1 MRKRNEQNESGA
13 ETRSDGIYSL
23 DGGWSKA
30 RGFSEAEN
38 PLNGIRLSEFK
49 NEEVNKKME
58 ECTDGF
64 CPMPTAT
71 TVDHNLHFFDPVEK
85 PVHYAA
91 GSVECIDAIECATG
105 DGFENYL
112 QGNIIKYIWRYN
124 YKNGTEDLKK
134 AQWYLNKLIEVKEL
148 NNEIVKSD

>member
-1 MRKRNEQNESGA
+1 MRRRNEQNESGT
-13 ETRSDGIYSL
+13 ETRSDGVYSL

-91 GSVECIDAIECATG
+91 GSVECIDAIEAQMTPEEFRG
-105 DGFENYL
+105 YL
-112 QGNIIKYIWRYN
+112 KGNVAKYMWRER
-124 YKNGTEDLKK
+124 KKGGKESLKK
-134 AQWYLNKLIEVKEL
+134 ARWYLNKLIDL
-148 NNEIVKSD
+148 DG

>member
-1 MRKRNEQNESGA
+1 MRRRNEQNESGT

-23 DGGWSKA
+23 NGGWSEA

-49 NEEVNKKME
+49 NEEINKKME

-91 GSVECIDAIECATG
+91 GSVECIDAIEAQMTPEEFRG
-105 DGFENYL
+105 YL
-112 QGNIIKYIWRYN
+112 KGNVVKYLWRER
-124 YKNGTEDLKK
+124 KKGGKESLKK
-134 AQWYLNKLIEVKEL
+134 AKWYLNKLIDLE
-148 NNEIVKSD
+148 S

>member
-1 MRKRNEQNESGA
+1 MRTRNEQNESGT
-13 ETRSDGIYSL
+13 ETRSDGVYSL
-23 DGGWSKA
+23 DGGWSEA

-91 GSVECIDAIECATG
+91 GSVECIDAIEAQMTPEEFRG
-105 DGFENYL
+105 YL
-112 QGNIIKYIWRYN
+112 KGNVVKYLWRER
-124 YKNGTEDLKK
+124 KKGGKESLKK
-134 AQWYLNKLIEVKEL
+134 AKWYLNKLIDLE
-148 NNEIVKSD
+148 S

>member
-1 MRKRNEQNESGA
+1 MRRRNEQNESGT
-13 ETRSDGIYSL
+13 ETRSDGVYSL
-23 DGGWSKA
+23 DGGWNKA

-91 GSVECIDAIECATG
+91 GSVECIDAIEAQMTPEEFRG
-105 DGFENYL
+105 YL
-112 QGNIIKYIWRYN
+112 KR
-124 YKNGTEDLKK
+124 
-134 AQWYLNKLIEVKEL
+134 
-148 NNEIVKSD
+148 

>member
-1 MRKRNEQNESGA
+1 MRTRNEQNESGT

-23 DGGWSKA
+23 DGGWSEA

-49 NEEVNKKME
+49 NEEVNNKME

-85 PVHYAA
+85 PMHYAA
-91 GSVECIDAIECATG
+91 GSVECIDAIEAQLTPEEFRG
-105 DGFENYL
+105 YL
-112 QGNIIKYIWRYN
+112 KGNIAKYMWRER
-124 YKNGTEDLKK
+124 KKGGKESLKK
-134 AQWYLNKLIEVKEL
+134 AKWYLNKLIDLE
-148 NNEIVKSD
+148 S

>member
-1 MRKRNEQNESGA
+1 MRRRNEQNESGT

-23 DGGWSKA
+23 NGGWSEA

-38 PLNGIRLSEFK
+38 PLNGVRLSEFK
-49 NEEVNKKME
+49 NEEVNNKME

-85 PVHYAA
+85 PMHYAA
-91 GSVECIDAIECATG
+91 GSVECIDAIEAQLTPEEFRG
-105 DGFENYL
+105 YL
-112 QGNIIKYIWRYN
+112 KGNNAKYMWRER
-124 YKNGTEDLKK
+124 KKGGKESLKK
-134 AQWYLNKLIEVKEL
+134 ARWYLNKLIDL
-148 NNEIVKSD
+148 DG

>member
-1 MRKRNEQNESGA
+1 MRRRNEQNESGT
-13 ETRSDGIYSL
+13 ETRSDGVYSL
-23 DGGWSKA
+23 NGGWSEA

-85 PVHYAA
+85 PMHYAA
-91 GSVECIDAIECATG
+91 GSVECIDAIEAQLTPEEFRG
-105 DGFENYL
+105 YL
-112 QGNIIKYIWRYN
+112 KGNIAKYMWRER
-124 YKNGTEDLKK
+124 KKGGKESLKK
-134 AQWYLNKLIEVKEL
+134 ARWYLNKLIDL
-148 NNEIVKSD
+148 DG

>member
-1 MRKRNEQNESGA
+1 MRRRNEQNESGA
-13 ETRSDGIYSL
+13 ETRSDGVYSL
-23 DGGWSKA
+23 DGGWSEA

-91 GSVECIDAIECATG
+91 GSVECIDAIEAQLTPEEFRG
-105 DGFENYL
+105 YL
-112 QGNIIKYIWRYN
+112 KGNVAKYMWRERQ
-124 YKNGTEDLKK
+124 KGGVESLKK
-134 AQWYLNKLIEVKEL
+134 AKWYLSRLIGL
-148 NNEIVKSD
+148 NS

>member
-1 MRKRNEQNESGA
+1 MRRRNEQNESGT

-23 DGGWSKA
+23 NGGWSEA

-85 PVHYAA
+85 PMHYAA
-91 GSVECIDAIECATG
+91 GSVECIDAIEAQLTPEEFRG
-105 DGFENYL
+105 YL
-112 QGNIIKYIWRYN
+112 KGNVAKYIWRER
-124 YKNGTEDLKK
+124 KKGGKESLKK
-134 AQWYLNKLIEVKEL
+134 ARWYLNKLIDL
-148 NNEIVKSD
+148 DG

>member
-1 MRKRNEQNESGA
+1 MRRRNEQNESGT
-13 ETRSDGIYSL
+13 ETRSDGVYSL

-71 TVDHNLHFFDPVEK
+71 AVDHNLHFFDPVEK

-91 GSVECIDAIECATG
+91 GSVECIDAIEAQLTPEEFRG
-105 DGFENYL
+105 YL
-112 QGNIIKYIWRYN
+112 KGNIAKYMWRER
-124 YKNGTEDLKK
+124 KKGGKESLKK
-134 AQWYLNKLIEVKEL
+134 ARWYLNKLIDL
-148 NNEIVKSD
+148 DG

>member
-1 MRKRNEQNESGA
+1 MRRRNEQNESGT
-13 ETRSDGIYSL
+13 ETRSDGVYSL
-23 DGGWSKA
+23 NGGWSEA

-49 NEEVNKKME
+49 NEEVNNKME

-91 GSVECIDAIECATG
+91 GSVECIDAIEAQMTPEEFRG
-105 DGFENYL
+105 YL
-112 QGNIIKYIWRYN
+112 KGNVVKYLWRER
-124 YKNGTEDLKK
+124 KKGGKESLKK
-134 AQWYLNKLIEVKEL
+134 ARWYLNKLIDL
-148 NNEIVKSD
+148 DG

>member
-1 MRKRNEQNESGA
+1 MRRRNEQNESGT
-13 ETRSDGIYSL
+13 ETRSDGVYSL
-23 DGGWSKA
+23 DGGWSEA

-85 PVHYAA
+85 PMHYAA
-91 GSVECIDAIECATG
+91 GSVECIDAIEAQLTPEEFRG
-105 DGFENYL
+105 YL
-112 QGNIIKYIWRYN
+112 KGNIAKYMWRER
-124 YKNGTEDLKK
+124 KKGGKESLKK
-134 AQWYLNKLIEVKEL
+134 ARWYLNKLIDL
-148 NNEIVKSD
+148 DG

>member
-1 MRKRNEQNESGA
+1 MRRRNEQNESGT

-23 DGGWSKA
+23 NGGWSEA
-30 RGFSEAEN
+30 RGFSKAEN

-85 PVHYAA
+85 PMHYAA
-91 GSVECIDAIECATG
+91 GSVECIDAIEAQLTPEEFRG
-105 DGFENYL
+105 YL
-112 QGNIIKYIWRYN
+112 KGNIAKYMWRER
-124 YKNGTEDLKK
+124 KKGGKESLKK
-134 AQWYLNKLIEVKEL
+134 ARWYLNKLIDL
-148 NNEIVKSD
+148 DG

>member
-1 MRKRNEQNESGA
+1 MRRRNEQNESGT
-13 ETRSDGIYSL
+13 ETRTDGVYSL
-23 DGGWSKA
+23 DGGWSEA

-91 GSVECIDAIECATG
+91 GSVECIDAIEAQMTPEEFRG
-105 DGFENYL
+105 YL
-112 QGNIIKYIWRYN
+112 KGNVVKYLWRER
-124 YKNGTEDLKK
+124 KKGGKESLKK
-134 AQWYLNKLIEVKEL
+134 AKWYLNKLIDLE
-148 NNEIVKSD
+148 S

>member
-1 MRKRNEQNESGA
+1 MRRRNEQNESGT

-23 DGGWSKA
+23 DGGWNEA

-49 NEEVNKKME
+49 NEEVNKEME

-85 PVHYAA
+85 PMHYAA
-91 GSVECIDAIECATG
+91 GNVECIDAIEAQLTPEEFRG
-105 DGFENYL
+105 YL
-112 QGNIIKYIWRYN
+112 KGNVAKYMWRER
-124 YKNGTEDLKK
+124 KKGGKESLKK
-134 AQWYLNKLIEVKEL
+134 ARWYLNKLIDL
-148 NNEIVKSD
+148 DG

>member
-1 MRKRNEQNESGA
+1 MRRRNEQNESGT

-23 DGGWSKA
+23 DGGWSEA

-49 NEEVNKKME
+49 NEEVVKKME

-91 GSVECIDAIECATG
+91 GSVECIDAIEAQMTPEEFRG
-105 DGFENYL
+105 YL
-112 QGNIIKYIWRYN
+112 KGNVVKYLWRER
-124 YKNGTEDLKK
+124 KKGGKESLKK
-134 AQWYLNKLIEVKEL
+134 AKWYLNKLINLE
-148 NNEIVKSD
+148 S

>member
-1 MRKRNEQNESGA
+1 MRRRNEQNESGT
-13 ETRSDGIYSL
+13 ETRSDGVYSL

-49 NEEVNKKME
+49 NEEVNQKME

-91 GSVECIDAIECATG
+91 GSVECIDAIEAQMTPEEFRG
-105 DGFENYL
+105 YL
-112 QGNIIKYIWRYN
+112 KGNVVKYLWRER
-124 YKNGTEDLKK
+124 KKGGKESLKK
-134 AQWYLNKLIEVKEL
+134 AKWYLNKLIDL
-148 NNEIVKSD
+148 DG

>member
-1 MRKRNEQNESGA
+1 MRRRNEQNESGT

-23 DGGWSKA
+23 NGGWSEA

-85 PVHYAA
+85 PMHYAA
-91 GSVECIDAIECATG
+91 GSVECIDAIEAQLTPEEFRG
-105 DGFENYL
+105 YL
-112 QGNIIKYIWRYN
+112 KGNVAKYMWRER
-124 YKNGTEDLKK
+124 KKGGKESLKK
-134 AQWYLNKLIEVKEL
+134 ARWYLNKLIDL
-148 NNEIVKSD
+148 DG

>member
-1 MRKRNEQNESGA
+1 MRRRNEQNESGT
-13 ETRSDGIYSL
+13 ETRSDGVYSL

-38 PLNGIRLSEFK
+38 PLNGIRLSEFQ
-49 NEEVNKKME
+49 NQEVNNKME

-91 GSVECIDAIECATG
+91 GSVECIDAIEAQMTPEEFRG
-105 DGFENYL
+105 YL
-112 QGNIIKYIWRYN
+112 KGNVAKYMWRER
-124 YKNGTEDLKK
+124 KKGGKESLKK
-134 AQWYLNKLIEVKEL
+134 ARWYLNKLIDL
-148 NNEIVKSD
+148 DG

>member
-1 MRKRNEQNESGA
+1 MRRRNEQNESGT

-23 DGGWSKA
+23 DGGWSEA

-85 PVHYAA
+85 PMHYAA
-91 GSVECIDAIECATG
+91 GSVECIDAIEAQLTPEEFRG
-105 DGFENYL
+105 YL
-112 QGNIIKYIWRYN
+112 KGNVAKYMWRER
-124 YKNGTEDLKK
+124 KKGGKESLKK
-134 AQWYLNKLIEVKEL
+134 ARWYLNKLIDL
-148 NNEIVKSD
+148 DG

>member
-1 MRKRNEQNESGA
+1 MRRRNEQNESGT

-23 DGGWSKA
+23 NGGWSEA

-85 PVHYAA
+85 PLHYAA
-91 GSVECIDAIECATG
+91 GSVECIDAIEAQMTPEEFRG
-105 DGFENYL
+105 YL
-112 QGNIIKYIWRYN
+112 KGNVVKYLWRER
-124 YKNGTEDLKK
+124 KKGGKESLKK
-134 AQWYLNKLIEVKEL
+134 AKWYLNKLIDLE
-148 NNEIVKSD
+148 S

>member
-1 MRKRNEQNESGA
+1 MRRRNEQNESGT
-13 ETRSDGIYSL
+13 ETRSDGVYSL
-23 DGGWSKA
+23 NGGWSEA

-91 GSVECIDAIECATG
+91 GSVECIDAIEAQMTPEEFRG
-105 DGFENYL
+105 YL
-112 QGNIIKYIWRYN
+112 KGNVVKYLWRER
-124 YKNGTEDLKK
+124 KKGGKESLKK
-134 AQWYLNKLIEVKEL
+134 ARWYLNKLIDL
-148 NNEIVKSD
+148 DG

>member
-1 MRKRNEQNESGA
+1 MRRRNEQNESGT

-23 DGGWSKA
+23 DGGWSEA

-49 NEEVNKKME
+49 NEEVDKKME

-71 TVDHNLHFFDPVEK
+71 AVDHNLHFFDPVEK

-91 GSVECIDAIECATG
+91 GSVECIDAIEAQMTPEEFRG
-105 DGFENYL
+105 YL
-112 QGNIIKYIWRYN
+112 KGNVVKYLWRER
-124 YKNGTEDLKK
+124 KKGGKESLKK
-134 AQWYLNKLIEVKEL
+134 AKWYLNKLIDLE
-148 NNEIVKSD
+148 S

>member
-1 MRKRNEQNESGA
+1 MRRRNEQNESGT
-13 ETRSDGIYSL
+13 ETRSDGVYSL
-23 DGGWSKA
+23 DGGWSEA

-49 NEEVNKKME
+49 NEEVNNKME

-91 GSVECIDAIECATG
+91 GSVECIDAIEAQMTPEEFRG
-105 DGFENYL
+105 YL
-112 QGNIIKYIWRYN
+112 KGNVVKYLWRER
-124 YKNGTEDLKK
+124 KKGGKESLKK
-134 AQWYLNKLIEVKEL
+134 ARWYLNKLIDL
-148 NNEIVKSD
+148 DG

>member
-1 MRKRNEQNESGA
+1 MRRRNEQNESGT
-13 ETRSDGIYSL
+13 ETRSDGVYSL
-23 DGGWSKA
+23 DGGWSEA
-30 RGFSEAEN
+30 RGFGEAEN

-91 GSVECIDAIECATG
+91 GSVECIDAIEAQMTPEEFRG
-105 DGFENYL
+105 YL
-112 QGNIIKYIWRYN
+112 KGNVVKYLWRER
-124 YKNGTEDLKK
+124 KKGGKESLKK
-134 AQWYLNKLIEVKEL
+134 AKWYLNKLIDLEG
-148 NNEIVKSD
+148 

>member
-1 MRKRNEQNESGA
+1 MRRRNEQNESGT
-13 ETRSDGIYSL
+13 ETRSDGVYSL
-23 DGGWSKA
+23 DGGWNKT
-30 RGFSEAEN
+30 RGFSAAEN

-91 GSVECIDAIECATG
+91 GSVECIDAIEAQMTPEEFKG
-105 DGFENYL
+105 YL
-112 QGNIIKYIWRYN
+112 KGNVVKYLWRER
-124 YKNGTEDLKK
+124 KKGGKESLKK
-134 AQWYLNKLIEVKEL
+134 ARWYLNKLIDL
-148 NNEIVKSD
+148 DG

>member
-1 MRKRNEQNESGA
+1 MRRRNEQNESGT
-13 ETRSDGIYSL
+13 ETRSDGVYSL
-23 DGGWSKA
+23 DGGWSEA

-49 NEEVNKKME
+49 NEEINKKME

-91 GSVECIDAIECATG
+91 GSVECIDAIEAQMTPEEFRG
-105 DGFENYL
+105 YL
-112 QGNIIKYIWRYN
+112 KGNVVKYLWRER
-124 YKNGTEDLKK
+124 KKGGKESLKK
-134 AQWYLNKLIEVKEL
+134 AKWYLNKLIDLE
-148 NNEIVKSD
+148 S